1 MVTYCILSN
10 NFLYCLL
17 INIEKMAKYITS
29 LQESTKQAEFVWIC
43 TFMNINFTL
52 I

>member
-1 MVTYCILSN
+1 MVPYCISSHH
-10 NFLYCLL
+10 FLYCLL

-29 LQESTKQAEFVWIC
+29 LHESTIQAEFVWIYS
-43 TFMNINFTL
+43 FMNINFTL